1 MFQRLDI
8 RASTRHGQGLLCAH
22 VDVTGSES
30 SQIMLCLKCENLAG
44 ALLKV
49 GAEAYPSGFSKV

>member
-1 MFQRLDI
+1 MAMTRQSSAVVFQRLDI

-30 SQIMLCLKCENLAG
+30 DLNMVCLRCDNVVAAKL
-44 ALLKV
+44 
-49 GAEAYPSGFSKV
+49 